1 MIYLDNAATTCL
13 RPEALERML
22 PYLQGEYGNASGSYA
37 LARNAHNA
45 LDTAREQM
53 RSALHAAKTRE
64 RFFTSGGT
72 ESDNWAIKGAA
83 YACREKGKHII
94 TSAIEHHAV
103 LESCAFL
110 EKEGFEV
117 TYLRPDTEGRITLE
131 AVQQAV
137 RPDTVLIS
145 IMWANNEMGTINP
158 IAEIGAFARQK
169 GIYFH
174 TDAVQAAGHLPI
186 DVQQANVDFLSIS
199 AHKFHGPK
207 GIGVLYVRDG
217 LRLMD
222 FMDGGAQERGRRAGT
237 ENVAAIVGMGCAM
250 ELAMRELP
258 EEAVSA
264 FVGCEDHMM
273 RRILQEIPGAQING
287 SRSRRLP
294 GNVNVSLPGVR
305 SEVVLFKMDMA
316 GIACSGGSACT
327 AGAIGH
333 SHVLT
338 AMELEEARIASAVR
352 FSFGRYTTLEDVD
365 AAVDCLKEITVLKK

>member
-64 RFFTSGGT
+64 IFFTSGGT

-145 IMWANNEMGTINP
+145 IMWANNEMGAINP

-258 EEAVSA
+258 KEAERIC
-264 FVGCEDHMM
+264 GLRDHMM
-273 RRILQEIPGAQING
+273 LRILQEIPGAQING

-365 AAVDCLKEITVLKK
+365 AAVDCLKEIAVLKK

>member
-64 RFFTSGGT
+64 IFFTSGGT

-145 IMWANNEMGTINP
+145 IMWANNEMGAINP

-258 EEAVSA
+258 EEAERIC
-264 FVGCEDHMM
+264 GLRDHMM

-287 SRSRRLP
+287 SQSRRLP

-365 AAVDCLKEITVLKK
+365 AAVDCLKEIAVLKK